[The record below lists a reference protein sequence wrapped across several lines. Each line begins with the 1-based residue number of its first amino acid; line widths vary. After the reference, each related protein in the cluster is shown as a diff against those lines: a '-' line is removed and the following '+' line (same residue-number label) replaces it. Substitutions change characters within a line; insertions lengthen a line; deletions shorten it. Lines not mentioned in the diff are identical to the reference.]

1 MPLQVKAHR
10 YLDATT
16 LATILIIILSILRPE
31 RLRRVIMGKDKSAKK
46 NQSSSTPPVAAA
58 IQPPPSWPPFKPALP
73 VVQLDPEAPVPGLE
87 DKIILLRNFWPKNI
101 CRDYVSFLKT
111 LSLTT
116 TPGRPKRGEALRV
129 NDRFQVDDVRFSRR
143 LWLETGLK
151 DALLEE
157 SVRHLW
163 GGDVVGLNPNIR
175 VYRYSKGQYFD
186 CHYDDSNLVTL
197 PSSDESANPISTKT
211 TWTLLLYLTS
221 VTEGSIGGETVF
233 YPFDRKSQKEEIAIP
248 PETGLLLLHKHG
260 DDCLLHEGREV
271 TAGEKWIIR
280 TDLCVKK

>member
-1 MPLQVKAHR
+1 
-10 YLDATT
+10 
-16 LATILIIILSILRPE
+16 
-31 RLRRVIMGKDKSAKK
+31 MGKDKPTKK
-46 NQSSSTPPVAAA
+46 NTRPSSSTASAVAAT
-58 IQPPPSWPPFKPALP
+58 QPPAPDWPLFKPALP
-73 VVQLDPEAPVPGLE
+73 VVQLSPEAPVPVLE
-87 DKIILLRNFWPKNI
+87 DKIILLRSFWPRNL
-101 CRDYVSFLKT
+101 CRDYVNFLKT
-111 LSLTT
+111 LPLTT

-129 NDRFQVDDVRFSRR
+129 NDRFQIDDPRFSQR

-151 DALLEE
+151 DAILQE
-157 SVRHLW
+157 SVKHLW

-197 PSSDESANPISTKT
+197 PSTHEPSGAISTKT

-221 VTEGSIGGETVF
+221 ATEGCVGGETVF
-233 YPFDRKSQKEEIAIP
+233 YPHDRKSRKEEIVIP

-271 TAGEKWIIR
+271 AAGEKWIIR
-280 TDLCVKK
+280 TDLCVRK

>member
-1 MPLQVKAHR
+1 MAR
-10 YLDATT
+10 A
-16 LATILIIILSILRPE
+16 
-31 RLRRVIMGKDKSAKK
+31 KDKDKPSKSK
-46 NQSSSTPPVAAA
+46 NQSSLQSPVAAA
-58 IQPPPSWPPFKPALP
+58 IQPPHWPPFKPVLP
-73 VVQLDPEAPVPGLE
+73 VVQLTPEAPTPGLE
-87 DKIILLRNFWPKNI
+87 DKIILVRNFWPKNL
-101 CRDYVSFLKT
+101 CRDYVNFLKT
-111 LSLTT
+111 LPLTT
-116 TPGRPKRGEALRV
+116 TPGRPKRGEAVRV
-129 NDRFQVDDVRFSRR
+129 NDRFQVDDHRFSQR

-157 SVRHLW
+157 STRNLW

-197 PSSDESANPISTKT
+197 PAAAGSSSPVSTKT

-221 VTEGSIGGETVF
+221 STEGCVGGETVF
-233 YPFDRKSQKEEIAIP
+233 YPHDRKSPKEEIAIA

-260 DDCLLHEGREV
+260 DECLFHEGREV

-280 TDLCVKK
+280 TDLCVKR

>member
-1 MPLQVKAHR
+1 
-10 YLDATT
+10 
-16 LATILIIILSILRPE
+16 
-31 RLRRVIMGKDKSAKK
+31 MGKDKSAKK
-46 NQSSSTPPVAAA
+46 NQSSSNPTVASATAA
-58 IQPPPSWPPFKPALP
+58 QPPNWPPFRPALP
-73 VVQLDPEAPVPGLE
+73 VLQLSPEAPIPGLE
-87 DKIILLRNFWPKNI
+87 DKIILVRNFWPKNL
-101 CRDYVSFLKT
+101 CRDYVNFFKT

-129 NDRFQVDDVRFSRR
+129 NDRFQVDDPRFSQR

-151 DALLEE
+151 DTLLEE

-175 VYRYSKGQYFD
+175 IYRYSKGQYFD
-186 CHYDDSNLVTL
+186 CHYDDFNLVTL
-197 PSSDESANPISTKT
+197 PYANDSPGTISTKT

-221 VTEGSIGGETVF
+221 AAEGCVGGETVF
-233 YPFDRKSQKEEIAIP
+233 YTHDRKSPKEEIAIA

-260 DDCLLHEGREV
+260 DDCLLHEGRQV